1 MYGYFSEGSYKGDLP
16 YTDLAL
22 ERRRAD
28 TEIPGIE
35 YKKEERPSGLSLERI
50 KITTKRA
57 AAAIGK
63 PIGLYHTL
71 NMGRAD
77 CLSYD
82 ASEQAKDELASELCR
97 IFEESDIF
105 PGRILVVG
113 LGNPRLTPDAIGCA
127 AAEKVKPTMHIK
139 EWSRR
144 SFTALR
150 CAEIGVV
157 KPDVAAASGLDAAV
171 VVKGVCD
178 VIRPDAVIAVDAI
191 ATRSAERLGSTVQI
205 CNSGISPG
213 SGLGNPR
220 LAIGIETVGVPVIAV
235 GLPTVIDSRVLC
247 GEAKFSSPP
256 MFVSPKEI
264 NEIVDCAAAI
274 IGGGINRAFG
284 IAV

>member
-22 ERRRAD
+22 ERRR
-28 TEIPGIE
+28 IE
-35 YKKEERPSGLSLERI
+35 YKREERPSGLSLERI

-57 AAAIGK
+57 ASAIGK

-82 ASEQAKDELASELCR
+82 VSEQAKDELASELCQ

-113 LGNPRLTPDAIGCA
+113 LGNPRLTPDAIGCV

-150 CAEIGVV
+150 CAEIGIV

-191 ATRSAERLGSTVQI
+191 ATRSAERLGSTIQI

-213 SGLGNPR
+213 SGLGNPK
-220 LAIGIETVGVPVIAV
+220 LAIGIETVGVPVIAI

-274 IGGGINRAFG
+274 SGGGINRAFG